1 MAQLNSRMK
10 RMFTGDRPAYALI
23 FSAGCLWGMI
33 GIFVNQLNACGASP
47 AFLSFLRVSLACV
60 MLAGMTAFRCGIR
73 SLLVPWRTL
82 LICALLGLVCQGFFN
97 LFYSM
102 AILRAGVMV
111 SAVLLYLAPLFTAV
125 ASRLLFKEEIGS
137 RKRLALLVNI
147 LGCAL
152 AATGGNLSL
161 AGVSAV
167 GLLFGVGAGFCYS
180 MNAVIGKIAGERTNV
195 FVINTYSYLF
205 AALFL
210 LLFTHPLRD
219 APAISPKLL
228 TWGVLY
234 ALVPT
239 AIAYL
244 IYFTGVQRIAESS
257 RVPVVASVETV
268 VAAIVGVVLY
278 GESMGG
284 FHLLGILLVLSS
296 ILMMSASPSKSS

>member
-1 MAQLNSRMK
+1 MK
-10 RMFTGDRPAYALI
+10 RISAGGRSAYPLI
-23 FSAGCLWGMI
+23 FAAGCLWGII
-33 GIFVNQLNACGASP
+33 GIFVNQLTACGASP

-60 MLAGMTAFRCGIR
+60 MLAGMTAFKCGAR
-73 SLLVPWRTL
+73 SLLVPRRTL

-102 AILRAGVMV
+102 AILRTGVMV

-125 ASRLLFKEEIGS
+125 ASHILFQEPIGP
-137 RKRLALLVNI
+137 RKRLALLVNV

-152 AATGGNLSL
+152 AATGGRLSL
-161 AGVSAV
+161 AGISAV

-210 LLFTHPLRD
+210 LLFTHPLRG
-219 APAISPKLL
+219 APPVTPRLV

-244 IYFTGVQRIAESS
+244 IYFMGVQRIAESS

-268 VAAIVGVVLY
+268 VAAIVGAAVY
-278 GESMGG
+278 GESVGPA
-284 FHLLGILLVLSS
+284 HILGILLVLSS
-296 ILMMSASPSKSS
+296 IAMISTIKT